1 MKVGVILPFLVL
13 PEESAGALEP
23 CYSSPSDQES
33 QVRISWRDSSS
44 VEKIGWIS
52 SKIWKKSA
60 FEFCEL

>member
-1 MKVGVILPFLVL
+1 MKVVVTLSFLDL

-44 VEKIGWIS
+44 V
-52 SKIWKKSA
+52 A
-60 FEFCEL
+60 CPV